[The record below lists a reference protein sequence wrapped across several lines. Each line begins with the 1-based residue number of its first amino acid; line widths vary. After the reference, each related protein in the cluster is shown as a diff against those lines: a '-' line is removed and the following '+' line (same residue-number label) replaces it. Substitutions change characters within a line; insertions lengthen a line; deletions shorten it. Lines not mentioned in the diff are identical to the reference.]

1 MGRLVVVLDRGVGI
15 SPDEFSVVWAG
26 DAEAR
31 GVGAATV
38 DAATP
43 GDFFGVVELVVVP
56 LLVNLTSSAVT
67 ALVGRLVAKARSDK
81 AGQPELEI
89 ADVTQ
94 ADGDRV
100 VVVRLGGAHR

>member
-15 SPDEFSVVWAG
+15 SPAEFSAAWAG

-31 GVGAATV
+31 TVGVASV
-38 DAATP
+38 DAAAP

-56 LLVNLTSSAVT
+56 LLVNLASSAVT
-67 ALVGRLVAKARSDK
+67 ALVGRLVGKARSGK
-81 AGQPELEI
+81 TGQPELEI
-89 ADVTQ
+89 AELTR

-100 VVVRLGGAHR
+100 VVVRLGGALR